1 MREDE
6 PRSFGL
12 ARLLNSSEV
21 VPFMADD
28 LFVDSYC
35 VAHCDDISKI
45 VREGE
50 QVRCLKTSQPWACF

>member
-1 MREDE
+1 MSEDE

-28 LFVDSYC
+28 LFVDNYS
-35 VAHCDDISKI
+35 VAFCDDVSKI
-45 VREGE
+45 VQEGE
-50 QVRCLKTSQPWACF
+50 QVGGSSTNLN